1 MHVPGVIASYCAD
14 DCSHDYRYFRQ
25 LQEISD
31 TVVEP
36 TWEGH
41 VAAAVSGKQD
51 QLRELEGKINTEK
64 ARLRY
69 LDNLVRVRRDINF
82 VRHSHRSCVCSL
94 RVPPMSPFA
103 SSILNNM
110 RCCTILYELNAYQ
123 IGRTYATFATIRQF
137 DKQML
142 KLEVFRNSV
151 LSNVVHGRGRCFFS
165 GFKNRV

>member
-1 MHVPGVIASYCAD
+1 MHVPGVIASYRAD

-69 LDNLVRVRRDINF
+69 LDNLVRVENGEGAVGEGVNSEEDRT
-82 VRHSHRSCVCSL
+82 C
-94 RVPPMSPFA
+94 
-103 SSILNNM
+103 IL
-110 RCCTILYELNAYQ
+110 CKCEFT
-123 IGRTYATFATIRQF
+123 
-137 DKQML
+137 
-142 KLEVFRNSV
+142 
-151 LSNVVHGRGRCFFS
+151 RGYITPW
-165 GFKNRV
+165 